1 MTRLIYPICLQEEYE
16 NPVDHEESPMERA
29 LKKLL
34 TSDEPGQNR
43 QLKTSIR
50 NFLQSEESNRFS
62 FQENKLRTE
71 LRKTMRID
79 NKNKIILKKPR
90 TLKAFI
96 LDEETENIK
105 PGKCCC
111 AFACIR
117 FWGSEGHCFC

>member
-1 MTRLIYPICLQEEYE
+1 M
-16 NPVDHEESPMERA
+16 DHEESPIERA

-34 TSDEPGQNR
+34 TSDEAGQNR
-43 QLKTSIR
+43 QLKASIC
-50 NFLQSEESNRFS
+50 NFIQSEESNRFS

-79 NKNKIILKKPR
+79 NKNRIILKKAR

-96 LDEETENIK
+96 LDEETENTK

-117 FWGSEGHCFC
+117 FWGSEGRCFC